1 MKTPFLKSGQTAI
14 FYLPNGGGD
23 GCSIFAN
30 VALSACEVYEA
41 AERALND
48 IYAGDFY
55 VAILDVGNITDASF
69 DFCRRV
75 AGLTEH
81 EYAHK
86 RWDGWE
92 ANYVDGGSYPEMFKH
107 MFEDYAEQED
117 YARHSRAG
125 MSHEKIG
132 EL

>member
-1 MKTPFLKSGQTAI
+1 MKTPFLKTGQTAI
-14 FYLPNGGGD
+14 FYTYETGE
-23 GCSIFAN
+23 GCSIRAD
-30 VALSACEVYEA
+30 ADMMAYEVFDA

-48 IYAGDFY
+48 NYAGNFF
-55 VAILDVGNITDASF
+55 VAILDKGRIWDASVN
-69 DFCRRV
+69 FCHRV

-107 MFEDYAEQED
+107 LFEDYAEQEE

-125 MSHEKIG
+125 MTHEKIG

>member
-1 MKTPFLKSGQTAI
+1 MKTPFLKTGQTAI
-14 FYLPNGGGD
+14 FYTYETGE
-23 GCSIFAN
+23 GCSIRAD
-30 VALSACEVYEA
+30 ADMMACEVFDA

-48 IYAGDFY
+48 IYVGDFY
-55 VAILDVGNITDASF
+55 VAILDERGFTNVVG

-75 AGLTEH
+75 AGMTEH

-117 YARHSRAG
+117 YASHSRAG
-125 MSHEKIG
+125 MTHENIG

>member
-1 MKTPFLKSGQTAI
+1 MKTPFLKTGQTAI
-14 FYLPNGGGD
+14 FYLPKGGE
-23 GCSIFAN
+23 GCSIRAD
-30 VALSACEVYEA
+30 ADMMACEVYDA

-48 IYAGDFY
+48 NYVGDFY
-55 VAILDVGNITDASF
+55 VAILDAGKITDVSA

-75 AGLTEH
+75 AGRTEH

-117 YARHSRAG
+117 YARHSAKG
-125 MSHEKIG
+125 MTHEQIG
-132 EL
+132 KL